1 MNYSD
6 IHNPNSKAVA
16 VPLTAEQATD
26 LIIQRA
32 KQLVSQLIEYRGHD
46 KPPFLAE
53 EFGRLQGIKRIMK
66 ADLGET
72 SAVLLRFHDGYVIK
86 VNQNHSLARQNFS
99 CGHEIGHILFG
110 ELKLERYIKNIE
122 YRTFDPQGEADARK
136 TARERLCD
144 AAATELLMPEFVF
157 RKYLSGFGV
166 SVHSVERLANIFRV
180 AIRAAA
186 IRVAEVSPERCI
198 ALLWRQ
204 QRTKSKALKLAWRI
218 GPRGESRGKDN
229 YKPVHTLVRY
239 PSTLHKAYEYDS
251 PVKCCKLFKVDNAVK
266 RLPMESKGFGRG
278 ETRFVISLAF
288 PDR

>member
-72 SAVLLRFHDGYVIK
+72 SALLLRFHDGYVIK

-144 AAATELLMPEFVF
+144 AAATELLMPESVF
-157 RKYLSGFGV
+157 RKY
-166 SVHSVERLANIFRV
+166 
-180 AIRAAA
+180 
-186 IRVAEVSPERCI
+186 
-198 ALLWRQ
+198 
-204 QRTKSKALKLAWRI
+204 
-218 GPRGESRGKDN
+218 
-229 YKPVHTLVRY
+229 
-239 PSTLHKAYEYDS
+239 
-251 PVKCCKLFKVDNAVK
+251 
-266 RLPMESKGFGRG
+266 
-278 ETRFVISLAF
+278 
-288 PDR
+288 